1 MLTPSNSLYT
11 ALTNVVYTTQYTL
24 PEDFRERTL
33 EFYLALCGR
42 LIKQMY
48 KDVPYSL
55 GETDTLL
62 QSTWDFVDTLL
73 VIRRYERHGG
83 EVDELDLLRNAD
95 TACQHLSDIFTRI
108 MDKRRSH
115 RSTPRASQTSFFSPS
130 AMANSTGRESRASNR
145 SSLRSGKGSVKSNQ
159 KEERP
164 RKPPPVPETPVTE
177 FEDTPVSPES
187 RSPQMP
193 PNIMVLGPSSDGGR
207 GKRWS
212 SSASTMSGY
221 SHNSN
226 RTSSTATTTT
236 ATEDPNVSRCKVL
249 ILRAAM
255 NLGFNKD
262 SITDPKAGAHAFQ
275 KFVQSLQTGAFGS
288 LPTHTTLL
296 QQYRDS
302 VLKDG
307 FVPRAHAASSRNKRV
322 SAQEMAKSVHTM
334 MNNSSRFSYLRELF
348 KFVFQFPLEEVDS
361 RRNVSIQI

>member
-1 MLTPSNSLYT
+1 MDES
-11 ALTNVVYTTQYTL
+11 
-24 PEDFRERTL
+24 E
-33 EFYLALCGR
+33 
-42 LIKQMY
+42 LIKEASD
-48 KDVPYSL
+48 KCRALNNILPSI
-55 GETDTLL
+55 
-62 QSTWDFVDTLL
+62 VD
-73 VIRRYERHGG
+73 R
-83 EVDELDLLRNAD
+83 
-95 TACQHLSDIFTRI
+95 
-108 MDKRRSH
+108 RRSH
-115 RSTPRASQTSFFSPS
+115 RSTPRASQASFFSPS
-130 AMANSTGRESRASNR
+130 AMADLTGRESRASNR

-159 KEERP
+159 KEDRP

-187 RSPQMP
+187 HSPQMP

-212 SSASTMSGY
+212 SSASTVSGY

-236 ATEDPNVSRCKVL
+236 TTEDPNVSRCKVL

-262 SITDPKAGAHAFQ
+262 SIVDHKAGAHAFQ
-275 KFVQSLQTGAFGS
+275 KFVQGLQTGAFGS

-307 FVPRAHAASSRNKRV
+307 FVPRAHTVSSRNKRV
-322 SAQEMAKSVHTM
+322 SAQEMAKAVQTM

-348 KFVFQFPLEEVDS
+348 KFVYQFPMEEVDS
-361 RRNVSIQI
+361 RRNVSIQV